1 MTFCLLKAA
10 YSLLLV
16 CGEGKKKK
24 KGKDSSLPCGP
35 PMELFCPLILT
46 PEEKEVLL
54 LTAPMHT
61 PPHTVRLWEVNCIN
75 VFPEQKQ
82 VL

>member
-1 MTFCLLKAA
+1 
-10 YSLLLV
+10 
-16 CGEGKKKK
+16 
-24 KGKDSSLPCGP
+24 
-35 PMELFCPLILT
+35 MELFCPLILT

-75 VFPEQKQ
+75 VFPEQKTGA
-82 VL
+82 VTPAFSKAGFH